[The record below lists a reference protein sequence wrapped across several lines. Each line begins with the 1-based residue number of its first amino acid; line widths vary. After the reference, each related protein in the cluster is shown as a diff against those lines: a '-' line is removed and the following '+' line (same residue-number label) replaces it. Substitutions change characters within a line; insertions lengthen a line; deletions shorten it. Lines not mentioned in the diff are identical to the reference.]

1 MTREQAREQILR
13 GNYYERVIKPAA
25 GQANAAER
33 HRHLKSVQM
42 GTHRRPGSYHFPG
55 CEKAA
60 LTSADFDDV
69 TR

>member
-1 MTREQAREQILR
+1 MQPNRDAILKQ
-13 GNYYERVIKPAA
+13 NTVLETLIKPAA
-25 GQANAAER
+25 SQANAAER
-33 HRHLKSVQM
+33 RRHLKTVQM